1 MAKPDPNALHRLIY
15 RSRPTLAAMADLDLV
30 VSEIRT
36 ASIDRNRA
44 EGITGLLLLVNLHF
58 IGALEGKYIDVRNT
72 YARISLDRRHRDL
85 CILSQG
91 TAGQPVFSGW
101 NMCASAIAPAD
112 EVIIKALR
120 TKADFDPQELTA
132 ASALRLLTTVAAIQQ
147 RASQA
152 PDVAA
157 VPRQPPHEADHEMAA
172 FEID

>member
-1 MAKPDPNALHRLIY
+1 MVQPDPNTLHRLIY

-44 EGITGLLLLVNLHF
+44 DGITGLLLLVNLHF
-58 IGALEGKYIDVRNT
+58 IGALEGKYIEVRNT
-72 YARISLDRRHRDL
+72 FARISLDRRHRDL

-91 TAGQPVFSGW
+91 PADQCLFSSW
-101 NMCASAIAPAD
+101 NMCASAIAPSD

-120 TKADFDPQELTA
+120 AKDDFDPQDLTA

-157 VPRQPPHEADHEMAA
+157 VPRQPPPEADHEMAA